1 VGCQKGLV
9 LRRELEKRIRS
20 GRTTTYSEH
29 RYFEEKRWI
38 NWLARETSFGGR
50 LDIEKKQWF
59 TPTVT
64 EFEFSL
70 GVLDAY
76 TNNERI
82 EG

>member
-1 VGCQKGLV
+1 LCGLSKRASPSKGVGKANS
-9 LRRELEKRIRS
+9 IRQ
-20 GRTTTYSEH
+20 GDHIFGTK
-29 RYFEEKRWI
+29 KRWI
-38 NWLARETSFGGR
+38 TWLARETSFGGR

-59 TPTVT
+59 SLTVT

-76 TNNERI
+76 TNNERRI